1 MTTAKPSENDES
13 LPPKLLDLSLSSL
26 TSASTSASTGLA
38 TVDDA
43 LTKQSNNDDKELEVE
58 VQVEEALLR
67 ADWNDNCGG
76 WRWSGASGRRT
87 WRNHSWFPTIRSPL
101 ACHRPGCFGWD
112 PYIPRV
118 SRGDF
123 FGCVPSMLFCAVLCS
138 SVLCSSVLGGLP
150 LVTVAE
156 LPSGILS
163 DRWGRKA
170 TLVGAFLGLGGS
182 LAVTAMALMVH
193 LHGHKGMVWACLGL
207 AQALRAVGSSLY
219 SGTDMAFLYEVLQ
232 NYPRK
237 GNKDGETK
245 TENSSKEP
253 MLLSIESRNVFA
265 TTVTEACVAAAGGWL
280 SSALGL
286 PAVIGLAAVPFL
298 GGAIVAGCC
307 LQLTGEG
314 SPPNRRKGADGNA
327 DTPKPDPAKTKD
339 STLSTNNNSNN
350 NNNNNNNSPQS
361 TPVKL
366 PTIERRTLFVTLPS
380 MLDSSFRRWRRYL
393 RLEFL
398 RECVPCRVRTLFA
411 VGVAL
416 NCGTYVAATALN
428 PLLWETVGIPV
439 GSFGTLHAGCGAA
452 TAVGA
457 LLAPTLRRWLSAVPS
472 RNTKSRISSSTNST
486 TAALL
491 VCLLGSSAL
500 AYGLMALATKI
511 HIHHYH
517 SSRSVP
523 AVGCAMLAA
532 LLLSMV
538 RGLAWPV
545 LGAAIN
551 ASVEHNGSRA
561 TTLSLFSGA
570 IKIGMVLTG
579 MALGGLFHHGSS
591 TRDDDD
597 DDDEYSLERGL
608 MHGSILCGTTL
619 VSIAMWLIT
628 CGLSN
633 TDDTVEEKKEK
644 GYDTTKSKSD

>member
-1 MTTAKPSENDES
+1 MTTAKPFENDES
-13 LPPKLLDLSLSSL
+13 LPPKLLDSSLSSL

-43 LTKQSNNDDKELEVE
+43 LTKQNNNDDKELEVE

-67 ADWNDNCGG
+67 ARLDRQL
-76 WRWSGASGRRT
+76 RWLAVVRCLRAA
-87 WRNHSWFPTIRSPL
+87 HLAQPL
-101 ACHRPGCFGWD
+101 LV
-112 PYIPRV
+112 PYY
-118 SRGDF
+118 SQ
-123 FGCVPSMLFCAVLCS
+123 SL
-138 SVLCSSVLGGLP
+138 GLP
-150 LVTVAE
+150 PTGVLWLGSLYSALVTVAE

-232 NYPRK
+232 NYPRE

-314 SPPNRRKGADGNA
+314 SPPNRKKGADGNA

-339 STLSTNNNSNN
+339 STLSTKNN
-350 NNNNNNNSPQS
+350 NNNNNNSSPQS

-380 MLDSSFRRWRRYL
+380 MLDSSFRGWRRYL

-486 TAALL
+486 TGALL
-491 VCLLGSSAL
+491 ICLLGSSAL

-597 DDDEYSLERGL
+597 DDECSLERGL

-619 VSIAMWLIT
+619 VSIAMWLVT

-633 TDDTVEEKKEK
+633 TDDTVEGKKEK
-644 GYDTTKSKSD
+644 GCDTTKSKSD